1 MNESMEAEIARICE
15 AHGRSRTRMLEIT
28 REVQSQVGCVPA
40 RATTVIARELSVPR
54 VEVEGFV
61 SFYAFLSDHPTGR
74 HVIRLC
80 NCVID
85 RMRGYE
91 RIAEL
96 FQEELGIGMGETT
109 EDGVITLESTP
120 CSGMCD
126 QAPSALVDD
135 VVLTDLSRERVR
147 DIVRSLRVHGDPS
160 LLVDRQGDGNNAH
173 DLVQSMVHNNIR
185 KEGPFLLTP
194 LNRGEAISKALGMT
208 PVEVI
213 RVVKAARVLGRGGAG
228 FPTGMKWD
236 FCRDADGDKKY
247 VLCNADEGEPGTFK
261 DRVLLTEMPDRVFAG
276 MTVAGYAIGAE
287 EGIVYLRG
295 EYAYLRR
302 FLEAV
307 LERRRADGLLGKDIL
322 PDHTSKPFNFDICV
336 EMGAGAYVC
345 GEETALI
352 SSLEGFRGDPKTRP
366 PFPAQKGYLG
376 YPSIVNNVETF
387 CCVAKIL
394 EVGAAAFSELGTA
407 HSAGTKLLSV
417 SGDCRRPGVF
427 EVPFGITVRELL
439 ALAAGEN
446 AMAVQVGGP
455 SGQLIGPESFD
466 RKIGFEDLAT
476 GGSIMVFGP
485 DRDILEIV
493 HSFVEF
499 FEEESCGYCTPCR
512 VGNVLLKQILER
524 IMDGR
529 GEPEDIGLL
538 ETISRTMKVASRCG
552 LGQTASNPVTS
563 SLAAFREKYEELLSA
578 GKEGRRR
585 AFDLNAAVADAAIV
599 AHREP
604 ASSNH

>member
-1 MNESMEAEIARICE
+1 MNESMEAKVARICE

-28 REVQSQVGCVPA
+28 REVQSELGCVPPKA
-40 RATTVIARELSVPR
+40 VTAIARELSIPR

-85 RMRGYE
+85 RMRGYDG
-91 RIAEL
+91 IAKL

-147 DIVRSLRVHGDPS
+147 DIVKSLRAHGDPS
-160 LLVDRQGDGNNAH
+160 LLVERQGDGNNAH
-173 DLVQSMVHNNIR
+173 DLVQAMVHNNIR
-185 KEGPFLLTP
+185 REGPLLLTP

-302 FLEAV
+302 FLESV
-307 LERRRADGLLGKDIL
+307 LERRRADGLLGKGIL
-322 PDHTSKPFNFDICV
+322 PDQTSKPFNFDIRV

-387 CCVAKIL
+387 CCIAKIL

-427 EVPFGITVRELL
+427 EVSFGITVRELL

-455 SGQLIGPESFD
+455 SGQLIGPESFH

-512 VGNVLLKQILER
+512 VGNVLLKQTLER

-529 GEPEDIGLL
+529 GEPEDLELL
-538 ETISRTMKVASRCG
+538 ETVSRTMKAASRCG

-563 SLAAFREKYEELLSA
+563 SLAAFREKYEELLSK
-578 GKEGRRR
+578 GKDGRRR
-585 AFDLNAAVADAAIV
+585 AFDLNAAVAEAAAV
-599 AHREP
+599 ANREP
-604 ASSNH
+604 VRSHH

>member
-15 AHGRSRTRMLEIT
+15 THGRSRTRMLEIT
-28 REVQSQVGCVPA
+28 REVQSHLGCIPA
-40 RATTVIARELSVPR
+40 KAMTLIARELSIPR

-61 SFYAFLSDHPTGR
+61 SFYAFLSDRPPGR

-80 NCVID
+80 NCAVD
-85 RMRGYE
+85 RMLGFE

-96 FQEELGIGMGETT
+96 FQEELGIGLGETT
-109 EDGVITLESTP
+109 QDGFVTLESTP

-135 VVLTDLSRERVR
+135 VVVTDLSREKVR
-147 DIVRSLRVHGDPS
+147 DILRELRVHGDPRQ
-160 LLVDRQGDGNNAH
+160 LVHRQGDGNNAH
-173 DLVQSMVHNNIR
+173 ELVQAMVHNNIR
-185 KEGPFLLTP
+185 MEGPLLLTP
-194 LNRGEAISKALGMT
+194 LNRGEAISKALGMSPT
-208 PVEVI
+208 EVI
-213 RVVKAARVLGRGGAG
+213 RVLKAARLLGRGGAG
-228 FPTGMKWD
+228 FPTGMKWE
-236 FCRDADGDKKY
+236 FCRDADGEKKY

-261 DRVLLTEMPDRVFAG
+261 DRVLLTEMPDRIFAG
-276 MTVAGYAIGAE
+276 MTVAGYAVGAE

-302 FLEAV
+302 FLNSV
-307 LERRRADGLLGKDIL
+307 LDRRRGDGLLGKDIL
-322 PDHTSKPFNFDICV
+322 PDHTSKPFNFDIRI

-352 SSLEGFRGDPKTRP
+352 SSLEGFRGDPKNRP

-394 EVGAAAFSELGTA
+394 EVGAATFSELGTA
-407 HSAGTKLLSV
+407 HSSGTKLLSV

-427 EVPFGITVRELL
+427 EVEFGITLRELL
-439 ALAAGEN
+439 ELAAGED
-446 AMAVQVGGP
+446 AVAVQVGGP
-455 SGQLIGPESFD
+455 SGQLVGPESFD

-485 DRDILEIV
+485 GRNILEIV

-512 VGNVLLKQILER
+512 VGNVLLKQTLER
-524 IMDGR
+524 IMEGR
-529 GEPEDIGLL
+529 GEPEDIELM
-538 ETISRTMKVASRCG
+538 ETVSRTMKAASRCG

-563 SLAAFREKYEELLSA
+563 SLASFRGKYEALLSTA
-578 GKEGRRR
+578 REGRRR
-585 AFDLNAAVADAAIV
+585 AFDLDAAVAEAAVV
-599 AHREP
+599 ANREP
-604 ASSNH
+604 ARSHN

>member
-1 MNESMEAEIARICE
+1 MNESMEAKVARICE
-15 AHGRSRTRMLEIT
+15 VNGRSRTRMLEIT
-28 REVQSQVGCVPA
+28 REVQSELGCVPPKA
-40 RATTVIARELSVPR
+40 MTAIARELGVPR
-54 VEVEGFV
+54 VDVEGFV
-61 SFYAFLSDHPTGR
+61 SFYAFLSDHPRGR

-126 QAPSALVDD
+126 QAPSALVDH

-147 DIVRSLRVHGDPS
+147 EIVKSLRAHGDPG
-160 LLVDRQGDGNNAH
+160 LLVERQGDGNNAH
-173 DLVQSMVHNNIR
+173 DLVQAMVHNNMR
-185 KEGPFLLTP
+185 KEGPLLFTP
-194 LNRGEAISKALGMT
+194 LNRGEAISKALGMS
-208 PVEVI
+208 PAEVI

-302 FLEAV
+302 FLESV

-322 PDHTSKPFNFDICV
+322 PDHASKPFHFDIRI

-417 SGDCRRPGVF
+417 AGDCRRPGVF
-427 EVPFGITVRELL
+427 EVPFGITVGELL
-439 ALAAGEN
+439 VLAAGEN

-455 SGQLIGPESFD
+455 SGQLIGPESFH

-485 DRDILEIV
+485 NRNVLEIV
-493 HSFVEF
+493 HSFLEF

-512 VGNVLLKQILER
+512 VGNVLLKQTLER

-529 GEPEDIGLL
+529 GEPDDLELL
-538 ETISRTMKVASRCG
+538 ETVSRTMKAASRCG

-563 SLAAFREKYEELLSA
+563 SLLAFREKYEELLSK
-578 GKEGRRR
+578 GEEGRRR
-585 AFDLNAAVADAAIV
+585 SFDLNAAVAEAAAV
-599 AHREP
+599 ANREP
-604 ASSNH
+604 ARSHH